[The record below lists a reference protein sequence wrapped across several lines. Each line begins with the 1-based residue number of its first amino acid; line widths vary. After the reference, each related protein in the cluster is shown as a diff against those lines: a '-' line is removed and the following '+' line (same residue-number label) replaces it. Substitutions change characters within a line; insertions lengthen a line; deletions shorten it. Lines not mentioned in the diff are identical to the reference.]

1 MSDRTRILVTGGTG
15 RIGSAVVRELQG
27 RGLSVRVVSRGRRPH
42 QPLERVEFTIG
53 DLATGSGFD
62 RALQGIETV
71 VHCAA
76 SLKWP
81 ENQGQVRNL
90 IAAAR
95 EAHIKHLVFV
105 SVVGA
110 DRVRTSGPIDR
121 AMFGYFSMMGEL
133 EQMIMASGLPW
144 SILRATQFYQ
154 ALILVAGMMAKLP
167 LVPVPS
173 GFRFQPVDTRD
184 VAVGVADLAVG
195 NANGIAP
202 DVAGPRIY
210 PADELFR
217 TYLHAAGK
225 RRLLLR
231 IPIPGKAARV
241 VRTGAILAPDRATG
255 RRTWEQFLAECV
267 SPADLSPQTRT
278 SVHKQ
283 TDQ

>member
-1 MSDRTRILVTGGTG
+1 MSDRTTILVTGGTG

-27 RGLSVRVVSRGRRPH
+27 RGFSVRVLTRGRRPH

-53 DLATGSGFD
+53 DLATVTGIDS
-62 RALQGIETV
+62 ALQGIETV

-76 SLKWP
+76 SMKWP

-95 EAHIKHLVFV
+95 DARIKHLVFV

-110 DRVRTSGPIDR
+110 DRVPTPGRIDR
-121 AMFGYFSMMGEL
+121 AMFGYFSMMGVL

-154 ALILVAGMMAKLP
+154 ALILIARIMARLP

-184 VAVGVADLAVG
+184 VAVGVADLAIG
-195 NANGIAP
+195 NASGIAP
-202 DVAGPRIY
+202 DVGGPRIY

-217 TYLHAAGK
+217 SYLHAAHK
-225 RRLLLR
+225 RRPLLR
-231 IPIPGKAARV
+231 IPIPGTAARV
-241 VRTGAILAPDRATG
+241 VRDGAILAPDRATG
-255 RRTWEQFLAECV
+255 RRTWEEFLAECL
-267 SPADLSPQTRT
+267 SPARA
-278 SVHKQ
+278 SV
-283 TDQ
+283 